1 MFKSGVWFRGFAN
14 MPSSK
19 LKGVRRAFRLAYPAL
34 RNFHYDFRRFLT
46 YSSAVDPRSSTAA
59 VAARIVKEYH
69 RIEKGLALP
78 DPRPGFA
85 SQTVDHLITAVPR
98 LEAEAGPCLA
108 TRGSRDALA
117 AYAAWHDRAGAALP
131 ADQAARLRAFL
142 DSPPP
147 KDAARNVPMGG
158 VVTLTRSEIAAAT
171 DFDYARFVNTRYSVR
186 QFTGDAVSRGDIAA
200 AVDLALKTPRVCN
213 RESRR
218 VHAAFAPEARA
229 RMLKFQNGNRGFGH
243 LAGAVL
249 MVTSDL
255 RAFTDLGERNQC
267 WIDGGMF
274 AMSLAHALHARGLG
288 TCMLNWSAPFWRDR
302 DMRKGLPIP
311 AHEVVITMMAVG
323 HLPDS
328 VDLAQSARPPV
339 DEILSEIA

>member
-1 MFKSGVWFRGFAN
+1 MGYSRKRIGRKAI
-14 MPSSK
+14 
-19 LKGVRRAFRLAYPAL
+19 RRTYDAL
-34 RNFHYDFRRFLT
+34 RNYHYDLRRFCRH
-46 YSSAVDPRSSTAA
+46 SSTFDAHVSTAA
-59 VAARIVKEYH
+59 VAARLVKEYH

-85 SQTVDHLITAVPR
+85 ADTVGYLIDAVPA
-98 LEAEAGPCLA
+98 LEGTAGPCLA

-117 AYAAWHDRAGAALP
+117 AYAAWHDRTGADLP

-142 DSPPP
+142 AATPPD
-147 KDAARNVPMGG
+147 DAARNTPMGG
-158 VVTLTRSEIAAAT
+158 VVTLTRAEIAAAT
-171 DFDYARFVNTRYSVR
+171 DIDYARFVNTRYSVR
-186 QFTGDAVSRGDIAA
+186 QFTGDPVSRADIAA

-213 RESRR
+213 RETRR
-218 VHAAFAPEARA
+218 VHAAFAPDARA
-229 RMLKFQNGNRGFGH
+229 RMLSFQNGNRGFGH

-255 RAFTDLGERNQC
+255 REFTDLGERNQC

-274 AMSLAHALHARGLG
+274 AMSLAHALHARRLG

-302 DMRKGLPIP
+302 AMRKGLDIP
-311 AHEVVITMMAVG
+311 DHEAVITMMAVG

-328 VDLAQSARPPV
+328 IELAQSARPPV
-339 DEILSEIA
+339 DDILSEIA